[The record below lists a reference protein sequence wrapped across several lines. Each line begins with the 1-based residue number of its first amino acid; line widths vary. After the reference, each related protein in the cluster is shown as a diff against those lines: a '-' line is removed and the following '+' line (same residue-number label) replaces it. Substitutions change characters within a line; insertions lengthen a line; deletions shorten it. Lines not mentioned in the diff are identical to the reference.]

1 MKKNYFGFII
11 TGLLTL
17 LFVILKLCNIISWS
31 LIWILSPLWI
41 VLGINILII
50 LVFFFYTVIKVLR
63 QNIKYHKE
71 NTGKV
76 IPKKQKQKKEKQE
89 NGKKQ

>member
-1 MKKNYFGFII
+1 MKRNYFGFII

-17 LFVILKLCNIISWS
+17 LFIILKLCNIISWS
-31 LIWILSPLWI
+31 WIWIVSPLWI

-76 IPKKQKQKKEKQE
+76 ISKKQKQKKEKQK

>member
-1 MKKNYFGFII
+1 MKKNYFGFLI

-17 LFVILKLCNIISWS
+17 LFIILKLCNIISWS
-31 LIWILSPLWI
+31 WIWIVSPLWI

-76 IPKKQKQKKEKQE
+76 ISKKQKQKKEKQE

>member
-1 MKKNYFGFII
+1 MKRNYFGFII
-11 TGLLTL
+11 TSLLTL
-17 LFVILKLCNIISWS
+17 LFIILKLCNIISWS
-31 LIWILSPLWI
+31 WIWIVSPLWI

-71 NTGKV
+71 F
-76 IPKKQKQKKEKQE
+76 EK
-89 NGKKQ
+89 NGKKRRRNN

>member
-1 MKKNYFGFII
+1 MKRNYFGFII
-11 TGLLTL
+11 TSLLTL
-17 LFVILKLCNIISWS
+17 LFIILKLCNIISWS
-31 LIWILSPLWI
+31 WIWIVSPLWI

-76 IPKKQKQKKEKQE
+76 ISKKQKQKKEKQE

>member
-1 MKKNYFGFII
+1 MKRNYFGFII
-11 TGLLTL
+11 TSLLTL
-17 LFVILKLCNIISWS
+17 LFIILKLCNIISWS
-31 LIWILSPLWI
+31 WIWIVSPLWI

-50 LVFFFYTVIKVLR
+50 LVFFIYTVIKVLR

-76 IPKKQKQKKEKQE
+76 ISKKQKQKKEKQE